1 MRCDKGKVITATTIG
16 VLPAKRKEL
25 VLTVSSLMNL
35 IRGEHGCATVK
46 FYGDTEDHNAFILI
60 VEWKDRN
67 ALDRHLESET
77 FKILLGS
84 LRLLSNQ
91 AEVDFNLLSS
101 VGGIELLT
109 K

>member
-1 MRCDKGKVITATTIG
+1 MRSDKGRVITATTIG

-35 IRGEHGCATVK
+35 IRGEPGCAMVK

-101 VGGIELLT
+101 VGGIERLT